1 MKVILLAALFAI
13 GLASLVPAESPR
25 AAAAK
30 TSPPASTAA
39 TLGFIETNNR
49 SIEIKA
55 GGAGS
60 YTVRSKDGKVLAEN
74 LNASQLQAKFPQL
87 YQLTRKGYARNTD
100 ARLELHATAPR
111 VFMHAGE

>member
-1 MKVILLAALFAI
+1 MKAILLAALFAI

-25 AAAAK
+25 AATAK
-30 TSPPASTAA
+30 TSPPAAPVA
-39 TLGFIETNNR
+39 TLGFIETNDR

-55 GGAGS
+55 GGTGS

-74 LNASQLQAKFPQL
+74 ISASQLQAKFPQL
-87 YQLTRKGYARNTD
+87 YQLTHYGYARNTD
-100 ARLELHATAPR
+100 ARLNLNTSSPR